1 MTCLGQGAAF
11 LSRGA
16 TIPPA
21 APVSCTDIA
30 AAGRSS
36 LHRSRAVLCG
46 SVSGRPEVLIK
57 RRRWRVPAR
66 RLSRPRL
73 LFLSG
78 QTVSVFG
85 DGLAVLAIPLLV
97 LDLTRNP
104 LLSGLSAASVTVGYL
119 LVGLPAGVLVDRLDP
134 WRVLIAMD
142 AARALL
148 FAALYALSAAGVLR
162 IWALFVLALSAGAC
176 AVFFE
181 SALVVVV
188 KDLFAVSGL
197 MGANSALELASQIS
211 LIAGPAIVG
220 LLATADGINLA
231 LLADAL
237 TFAVSL
243 ASLVAVT
250 RNTPGSAG
258 SRHPGSVRSRWGRP
272 AGRAWPEFAASL
284 REGLRYLLTART
296 LLILTA
302 IQMVV
307 NLCLSVEKLII
318 YDARETLGLSSPLIG
333 MVVAAGGAGGLAG
346 ALGAAPLARWAGE
359 MRLVLLAIAA
369 AGASV
374 ACMCL
379 ASSAISL
386 AAANLGYGAALVV
399 AGLVNRTQRQRLVPR
414 DLLGRVTSTVR
425 VLFLATD
432 PLGVVAAGAATVAL
446 GGDPRLVF
454 LVAGVTVMMAAAG
467 GWAGGLRA
475 ASGRPVRRNQ
485 GPA

>member
-1 MTCLGQGAAF
+1 
-11 LSRGA
+11 
-16 TIPPA
+16 
-21 APVSCTDIA
+21 
-30 AAGRSS
+30 
-36 LHRSRAVLCG
+36 VL
-46 SVSGRPEVLIK
+46 
-57 RRRWRVPAR
+57 
-66 RLSRPRL
+66 
-73 LFLSG
+73 
-78 QTVSVFG
+78 G
-85 DGLAVLAIPLLV
+85 DGLAVLAIPLMV

-104 LLSGLSAASVTVGYL
+104 LLSALSAASVTVGYL

-142 AARALL
+142 AARTLL
-148 FAALYALSAAGVLR
+148 FAGLYALSVAGVLGVWL
-162 IWALFVLALSAGAC
+162 ILVLALFAGAC

-188 KDLFAVSGL
+188 KDLFAVAGL
-197 MGANSALELASQIS
+197 MGANSVLELASQIS

-220 LLATADGINLA
+220 VLAAAGGITLA

-243 ASLVAVT
+243 VSLVTVA
-250 RNTPGSAG
+250 
-258 SRHPGSVRSRWGRP
+258 RSRPRSTRSHRARP
-272 AGRAWPEFAASL
+272 AGRPVPEFAASL

-296 LLILTA
+296 LLVLTA
-302 IQMVV
+302 VQVVV

-318 YDARETLGLSSPLIG
+318 YDARQTLGLSPPLVG
-333 MVVAAGGAGGLAG
+333 LVVAAGGAGGLAG
-346 ALGAAPLARWAGE
+346 ALCAAPLARWAGE
-359 MRLVLLAIAA
+359 IRLVLLAIAA

-374 ACMCL
+374 ATMCL
-379 ASSAISL
+379 ASSAVTL

-399 AGLVNRTQRQRLVPR
+399 ASLVNRTQRQRLVPR

-425 VLFLATD
+425 VLFLAVD

-446 GGDPRLVF
+446 GGDPRPVF

-475 ASGRPVRRNQ
+475 ATGHPVRRSRSR
-485 GPA
+485 A